1 MRWNR
6 VAAITGDCKSPAFGL
21 RRFESYFQHH
31 NKYRSLWPVFIMVL
45 IVVLE
50 PSICEANEV
59 RCSAAQ

>member
-1 MRWNR
+1 
-6 VAAITGDCKSPAFGL
+6 
-21 RRFESYFQHH
+21 
-31 NKYRSLWPVFIMVL
+31 LWPVFIMVL